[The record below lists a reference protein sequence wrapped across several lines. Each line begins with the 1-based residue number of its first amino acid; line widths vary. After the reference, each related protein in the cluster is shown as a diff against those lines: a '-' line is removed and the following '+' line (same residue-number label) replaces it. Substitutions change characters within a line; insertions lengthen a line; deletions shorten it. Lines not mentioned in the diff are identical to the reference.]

1 MEITGEK
8 IEKLK
13 YEGNIDKGEFLTC
26 TDVRALVDALIVND
40 VF

>member
-13 YEGNIDKGEFLTC
+13 YEGDKTDGYLIC
-26 TDVRALVDALIVND
+26 SDVRLLVDALIVND

>member
-13 YEGNIDKGEFLTC
+13 YEGDKNDGFLNC
-26 TDVRALVDALIVND
+26 KDVRALVDTLIVND

>member
-13 YEGNIDKGEFLTC
+13 YEGDEKDGFLTC
-26 TDVRALVDALIVND
+26 IDVRALVDALIVND